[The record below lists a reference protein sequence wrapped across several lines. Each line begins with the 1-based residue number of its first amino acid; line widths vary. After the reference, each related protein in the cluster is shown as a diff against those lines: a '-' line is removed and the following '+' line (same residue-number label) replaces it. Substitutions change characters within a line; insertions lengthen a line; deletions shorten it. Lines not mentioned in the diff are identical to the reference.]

1 MSKTKS
7 ENIVPDDLILCRKH
21 FKKSLPGQTVNVMG
35 KDYATVAHRVAVVR
49 ECLGGRASITS
60 EILHNDKDTCVV
72 RTTFTID
79 GKVVSTGLAE
89 EKKNAS
95 RINQTSALENC
106 ETSAVGRALAM
117 AGITNDKIAS
127 AEEVSAAIEQQST
140 KTKDILKEL
149 QSVSHLGN
157 YQKWITDH
165 KAFLADMKWNN
176 PLSYD
181 KFMSEFA
188 TIKSQLKSKGVL
200 Q

>member
-7 ENIVPDDLILCRKH
+7 ENIVPDDLILCRKN

-89 EKKNAS
+89 EKEK
-95 RINQTSALENC
+95 C
-106 ETSAVGRALAM
+106 
-117 AGITNDKIAS
+117 
-127 AEEVSAAIEQQST
+127 QQ
-140 KTKDILKEL
+140 D
-149 QSVSHLGN
+149 QSNFCFGKLRNICS
-157 YQKWITDH
+157 W
-165 KAFLADMKWNN
+165 
-176 PLSYD
+176 
-181 KFMSEFA
+181 
-188 TIKSQLKSKGVL
+188 KSISNGWYY
-200 Q
+200 